1 MFEHL
6 EQAPADPILGLTAA
20 FREDPDPEKINLG
33 VGVYCDDRGET
44 PVFAAV
50 KEAETRL
57 LAAQSTKNY
66 LPIDGTADFARE
78 VRKLLFGP
86 QLADRYGAA
95 AVTVQAPGG
104 TGALRLAGDFLKRL
118 FPGAGVWLSE
128 PTWANHSQV
137 FAAAGLRTATC
148 PYFDSE
154 ANSLDFDAYC
164 AALESVPAG
173 DAVLLHGCCHN
184 PTGVDPTPEQW
195 RRIGGILAARGAV
208 PLVDFAYQGLG
219 TGIEE
224 DAAGLRELTACCG
237 ELLVANS
244 FSKNFGLYRERVGS
258 LTALS
263 RSPEQAA
270 AVLSHLKTCARSN
283 FSNPPAH
290 GSAIV
295 TEILQDERLRSDWD
309 RELGEMRDRIN
320 EVRRLFV
327 ETLKER
333 GADRDFGFIER
344 QRGMFSFSGLDP
356 GQVALLRKRHS
367 IYIVSSGRINVAGI
381 TSGNIDRL
389 CRAIAEVIAEN

>member
-20 FREDPDPEKINLG
+20 FKEDPDPDKINLG
-33 VGVYCDDRGET
+33 VGVYCDDRGKT

-57 LAAQSTKNY
+57 LAAQSTKTY
-66 LPIDGTADFARE
+66 LPIDGTSDFGRE
-78 VRKLLFGP
+78 VRELLFGP
-86 QLADRYGAA
+86 KLAEEYGAA

-104 TGALRLAGDFLKRL
+104 TGALRLAGDFFKRL
-118 FPGAGVWLSE
+118 FPGASVWLSE
-128 PTWANHSQV
+128 PTWANHPKV
-137 FAAAGLRTATC
+137 FAAAGLRTASY
-148 PYFDSE
+148 PYFDSG
-154 ANSLDFDAYC
+154 ANGLGFDAFC

-173 DAVLLHGCCHN
+173 DVVLLHGCCHN

-195 RRIGGILAARGAV
+195 VRIGKILATRGAI

-224 DAAGLRELTACCG
+224 DAAGLRELCTCCG
-237 ELLVANS
+237 ELLIANS
-244 FSKNFGLYRERVGS
+244 FSKNFGLYQERVGS
-258 LTALS
+258 LTAVTG
-263 RSPEQAA
+263 SPEQGAS
-270 AVLSHLKTCARSN
+270 VLSHLKACARSN

-295 TEILQDERLRSDWD
+295 TEVLQDEGLRSSWD

-320 EVRRLFV
+320 GVRRLFV
-327 ETLKER
+327 ETLKAQGIE
-333 GADRDFGFIER
+333 RDFGFIER

-356 GQVALLRKRHS
+356 AQVARLRQRHS
-367 IYIVSSGRINVAGI
+367 IYIVGSGRINLAGI

-389 CRAIAEVIAEN
+389 CRAMAEVIAEN

>member
-20 FREDPDPEKINLG
+20 FKEDPDPGKINLG

-50 KEAETRL
+50 KEAENRL

-66 LPIDGTADFARE
+66 LPIDGTADFGRE
-78 VRKLLFGP
+78 VRELLFGP
-86 QLADRYGAA
+86 QLAAEYGAA

-104 TGALRLAGDFLKRL
+104 TGALRLAGDFLERL
-118 FPGAGVWLSE
+118 VPGATVWLSE
-128 PTWANHSQV
+128 PTWANHSKV
-137 FAAAGLRTATC
+137 FAAAGLQTATY
-148 PYFDSE
+148 PYFDAGAS
-154 ANSLDFDAYC
+154 SLDFDAFC
-164 AALESVPAG
+164 TALESVPAG

-195 RRIGGILAARGAV
+195 RRIGGIVAAGGAV

-224 DAAGLRELTACCG
+224 DAAGLRELCACCG
-237 ELLVANS
+237 ELLIANS
-244 FSKNFGLYRERVGS
+244 FSKNFGLYQERVGS
-258 LTALS
+258 LTAVTG
-263 RSPEQAA
+263 SPEQGAS
-270 AVLSHLKTCARSN
+270 VLSHLKTCARSN

-295 TEILQDERLRSDWD
+295 TEVLQDPRLRSDWD

-320 EVRRLFV
+320 GVRRLFV
-327 ETLKER
+327 ETLKDQGIE
-333 GADRDFGFIER
+333 RDFGFIER
-344 QRGMFSFSGLDP
+344 QRGMFSFSGLNP
-356 GQVALLRKRHS
+356 GQVALLRERHS
-367 IYIVSSGRINVAGI
+367 IYIVDSGRINVAGI
-381 TSGNIDRL
+381 TSANIDRL